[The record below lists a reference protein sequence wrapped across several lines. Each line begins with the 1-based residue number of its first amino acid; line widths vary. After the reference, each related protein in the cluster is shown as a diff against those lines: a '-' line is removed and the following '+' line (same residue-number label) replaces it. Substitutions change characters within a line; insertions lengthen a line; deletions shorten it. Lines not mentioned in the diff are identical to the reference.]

1 MFFISLIIRV
11 PPSRGVH
18 CRLDVLEN
26 DKKPNFQENIP
37 GKVRFKKK
45 WGAMATRPPIP
56 PPSFKKN
63 SYSENVWKP
72 PIKTSLV
79 DSSLKHHGPPWEF
92 SKKLFR
98 ATFL

>member
-56 PPSFKKN
+56 PLPSKKIVTLKMYGN
-63 SYSENVWKP
+63 LP
-72 PIKTSLV
+72 
-79 DSSLKHHGPPWEF
+79 LKHPWWIP
-92 SKKLFR
+92 L
-98 ATFL
+98 